1 MIKEDLEIFK
11 TIPTIETER
20 LILRRMMPSDLS
32 DVYDYAKR
40 AEVSEF
46 LLWYPHD
53 TTAFTRKYLKIV
65 DSKYKRGEFYDWA
78 VVCKADGRMIGTAGF
93 TSIDVYNNNAE
104 IGYVLNSDYW
114 GRGLAAEAAR
124 AVITFGFEALRLV
137 RIEAKYM
144 TDNLGSKRVAEKC
157 GMREEGILRQSVY
170 AKGRYVDVCLCSILV
185 DEYKRLVSK
194 SQ

>member
-11 TIPTIETER
+11 TIPTLETER
-20 LILRRMMPSDLS
+20 LILRRMMPSDLA

-114 GRGLAAEAAR
+114 GRGLAAEAAK

-170 AKGRYVDVCLCSILV
+170 AKGRYVDVCLCSILI

>member
-11 TIPTIETER
+11 TIPTLETER
-20 LILRRMMPSDLS
+20 LILRRMLPSDLA

-144 TDNLGSKRVAEKC
+144 TDNLGSKRVTEKC

>member
-11 TIPTIETER
+11 TIPTLETER
-20 LILRRMMPSDLS
+20 LILRRMMPSDLA

-170 AKGRYVDVCLCSILV
+170 AKGRYVDVCLCSILI

>member
-11 TIPTIETER
+11 TIPTLETER
-20 LILRRMMPSDLS
+20 LILRRMMPSDLA

-144 TDNLGSKRVAEKC
+144 TDNLGSKRVTEKC